1 MAALGIRRWWRFGP
15 LATWDGAEVK
25 GVLSRL
31 LSALA
36 ILILAAHFFRAGII
50 GLVLACFGLWI
61 LLFIRRIWA
70 VRVLQAGL
78 LLGALE
84 WGRTLVLLALERR
97 AAGLPFLR
105 LVVILGAVALF
116 TGGCALLLPL
126 RSSGEGQ

>member
-1 MAALGIRRWWRFGP
+1 M
-15 LATWDGAEVK
+15 

-36 ILILAAHFFRAGII
+36 ILILAAHFFRAGFA
-50 GLVLACFGLWI
+50 GLVLACFGLWV

-70 VRVLQAGL
+70 VRVLQVGL

-84 WGRTLVLLALERR
+84 WGRTLVLLALDRR
-97 AAGLPFLR
+97 AMGLPFLR

-116 TGGCALLLPL
+116 TGGCALLLSI
-126 RSSGEGQ
+126 RSSGKGR